1 MSNKDFLFRVK
12 ADTKNYDANLAKAKK
27 QLDGFAKANLSAGGA
42 IKQLSGQLV
51 STATKFASVTAVVG
65 GSLKVVKDAFFA
77 NEQNLD
83 EWGRTVRASESLYKG
98 FLNSLNTGNI
108 SGFLSNMNDIVNAAR
123 AAYNAMDELN
133 TFNAFN
139 QVNESK
145 AQMNLSESIVNFRE
159 GNGSKELIRS
169 AADTYIS
176 ELRKRAE
183 KEQETYETAIAELA
197 ARRGVTTEG
206 LRSVLTGTYDEYIE
220 AKGVQPT
227 GKKNVSRGPAFWATL
242 GGGTDYSVE
251 KAVAIGEAEKLGE
264 MLRNL
269 NDTEL
274 QAVQALGKAAN
285 VTGNQIM
292 QTERMVSRAM
302 NARPLGGTTTN
313 NKVTPTEKIEPFIA
327 PDMSDR
333 GLEWQSTDLLEKVK
347 EINANPVNIAPP
359 EVLAPLQQMES
370 YADRI
375 REKMQ
380 MAASPEQYATLAK
393 ALEGVQQNIDEF
405 TGKKNPGE
413 QMADGFSA
421 AARSISSVCSAL
433 ASLEDPAARVAGIIA
448 EAIAN
453 IALTF
458 SQSLK
463 GTVTPWDWIAGAVAG
478 TATMISTIT
487 AIKSATAGSYA
498 TGGVIP
504 GNSYSGDNQ
513 IAMVNAGETILTR
526 AQTNQLASSLQSR
539 AAESQSRPYV
549 TGESIYLGLN
559 NYLKATGRGSLITS
573 RG

>member
-12 ADTKNYDANLAKAKK
+12 ADTANYDANLAKAKK

-42 IKQLSGQLV
+42 IKQLSGNLI

-65 GSLKVVKDAFFA
+65 GSLKVAKDAFFA
-77 NEQNLD
+77 NEQSLD
-83 EWGRTVRASESLYKG
+83 EWGRTVQASESLYKG
-98 FLNSLNTGNI
+98 FLNSLNNG
-108 SGFLSNMNDIVNAAR
+108 SVDGFIARMDDIVTAAR
-123 AAYNAMDELN
+123 AAYNAMDELG

-139 QVNESK
+139 QINTSK
-145 AQMNLSESIVNFRE
+145 TRTELMESIAQYRE
-159 GNGSKELIRS
+159 GSATKEQVKA
-169 AADTYIS
+169 AADAYKS
-176 ELRKRAE
+176 ELRTRAE
-183 KEQETYETAIAELA
+183 MEQKAYESAVADIAA
-197 ARRGVTTEG
+197 QRGVDADALKKALSGSYGDYKTLKEMP
-206 LRSVLTGTYDEYIE
+206 LSSTGTRSFT
-220 AKGVQPT
+220 T
-227 GKKNVSRGPAFWATL
+227 GLGYTVTQQVSAPANEMERL
-242 GGGTDYSVE
+242 GQ
-251 KAVAIGEAEKLGE
+251 A
-264 MLRNL
+264 LRAL

-274 QAVQALGKAAN
+274 QSLQALGAQAYNTAYQVAQVDRTVQRYASGVIK
-285 VTGNQIM
+285 
-292 QTERMVSRAM
+292 
-302 NARPLGGTTTN
+302 PGGTSTN

-421 AARSISSVCSAL
+421 AASSISSVGSAL

-559 NYLKATGRGSLITS
+559 NYLKSTGRGSLITS
-573 RG
+573 MG

>member
-27 QLDGFAKANLSAGGA
+27 QLDGFAQANLSAGGA

-65 GSLKVVKDAFFA
+65 GSLKVAKDAFFA
-77 NEQNLD
+77 NEQSLD
-83 EWGRTVRASESLYKG
+83 EWGRTVQASESLYKG
-98 FLNSLNTGNI
+98 FLNSLNSG
-108 SGFLSNMNDIVNAAR
+108 SVDGFLARMDDIVKAAR
-123 AAYNAMDELN
+123 AAYDAMDELG

-139 QVNESK
+139 QINTSK
-145 AQMNLSESIVNFRE
+145 TRTELMESIAQYRE
-159 GNGSKELIRS
+159 GSATKEQVKA
-169 AADTYIS
+169 AADAYKS
-176 ELRKRAE
+176 ELRTRADM
-183 KEQETYETAIAELA
+183 EQKAYESAVADIASQ
-197 ARRGVTTEG
+197 RGVDAEALKKALSGSYGDYKTLKEMPLSG
-206 LRSVLTGTYDEYIE
+206 TGT
-220 AKGVQPT
+220 QSFTT
-227 GKKNVSRGPAFWATL
+227 GLGYTVTQQVAAPAN
-242 GGGTDYSVE
+242 E
-251 KAVAIGEAEKLGE
+251 MEKLGQA
-264 MLRNL
+264 LRAL

-274 QAVQALGKAAN
+274 QSLQALGAQAYNTAYQVAQVDRTVQRYASGTLK
-285 VTGNQIM
+285 Q
-292 QTERMVSRAM
+292 
-302 NARPLGGTTTN
+302 GGTSGGATN
-313 NKVTPTEKIEPFIA
+313 NKVTPTERIAPFIV

-333 GLEWQSTDLLEKVK
+333 RLEWQSTDLLEKVK

-359 EVLAPLQQMES
+359 EMLAPLQQMEA
-370 YADRI
+370 YADSI

-380 MAASPEQYATLAK
+380 MAASPEQYAILSQ
-393 ALEGVQQNIDEF
+393 ALEGMQQNIDDF

-413 QMADGFSA
+413 QMAEGFSA
-421 AARSISSVCSAL
+421 AAHSISSVGSAL

-526 AQTNQLASSLQSR
+526 AQSNRLASSLQSR
-539 AAESQSRPYV
+539 ATEGQARPYV

-559 NYLKATGRGSLITS
+559 NYLKATGRGSLVTS
-573 RG
+573 R